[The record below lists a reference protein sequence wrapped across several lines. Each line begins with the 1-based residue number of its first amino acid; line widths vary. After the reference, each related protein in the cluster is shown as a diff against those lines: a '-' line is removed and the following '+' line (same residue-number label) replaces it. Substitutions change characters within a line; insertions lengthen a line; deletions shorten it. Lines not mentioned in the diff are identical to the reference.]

1 MLAEVQ
7 RLAELLAAG
16 EEAAL
21 ATIVHTRGHCPREVG
36 ARMVVTRDGRT
47 FGTIGGGCGESEV
60 RLRALEVLDTQRPV
74 LHVVD
79 LLDDPALADGAVC
92 GGKME
97 VWIEP
102 VSLNE

>member
-1 MLAEVQ
+1 MCDELVKLAALAEP
-7 RLAELLAAG
+7 
-16 EEAAL
+16 AAL

-36 ARMVVTRDGRT
+36 ARMVVLEDGRT
-47 FGTIGGGCGESEV
+47 FGTIGGGCGESAV
-60 RLRALEVLDTQRPV
+60 RLRALEVIASSRPV

-97 VWIEP
+97 VFIEP
-102 VSLNE
+102 ICGKLRQ